1 MPVGLTVVLVDESE
15 ARSGVMEGLFADGGY
30 KVAAN
35 LRRPDGLKAA
45 CESYRPDVIAV
56 STGRPSKKLLKAI
69 GEAREN
75 FARPI
80 VMFSE
85 DDTATSMQ
93 AAVAAGVNA
102 YIVVGF
108 NSNRVRSAIDLAFA
122 NFDESQRLRS
132 RAAEAEEALRDRKI
146 IERAKGTLMKQR
158 KIDEAEAYAL
168 LRRRAM
174 ANGARL
180 VDVAR
185 MINEAAE
192 MLVQPLP

>member
-1 MPVGLTVVLVDESE
+1 MPVGLTVVLIDESA
-15 ARSGVMEGLFADGGY
+15 ARRGIMEGLFADGGY
-30 KVAAN
+30 KVAAT
-35 LRRPDGLKAA
+35 LSRPNALKAA
-45 CESYRPDVIAV
+45 CERYRPDVIAI
-56 STGRPSKKLLKAI
+56 STGRPSRKLLNVI
-69 GEAREN
+69 ESARES

-85 DDTATSMQ
+85 DDTAKSMQ
-93 AAVAAGVNA
+93 AAIAAGVNA
-102 YIVVGF
+102 YIVVGL
-108 NSNRVRSAIDLAFA
+108 SGNRVRSAIDLAFA
-122 NFDESQRLRS
+122 NFNESQRLRS
-132 RAAEAEEALRDRKI
+132 RAAEAEEALRNRKI

-180 VDVAR
+180 VDVAK

-192 MLVQPLP
+192 MLVQTPP